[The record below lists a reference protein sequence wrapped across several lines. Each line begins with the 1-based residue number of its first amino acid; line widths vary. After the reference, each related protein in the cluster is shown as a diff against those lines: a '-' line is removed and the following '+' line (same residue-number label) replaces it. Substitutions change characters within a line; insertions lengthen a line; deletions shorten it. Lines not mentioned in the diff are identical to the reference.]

1 MRRTACLALAV
12 LTLLPAACGDDDDAG
27 DDAATEETTTTTAA
41 PDATGTTAPGA
52 VCDPVAL
59 DAAALADA
67 RPDGVPAGYE
77 LQPEA
82 VGDTGPSD
90 LAKAAEDDGED
101 GAEAALRDARFRRG
115 YQWLWISEDDSQL
128 VGFVYEF
135 CDEAGAGAY
144 RDRGLTRTGLTEFA
158 VEADGSEALQGAEGR
173 SGATGPVGAAR
184 VLVVRG
190 PYLVVAS
197 ANAEL
202 ERHSLEDLQSQ
213 ATNLAAAMV
222 GKLPAPTG

>member
-1 MRRTACLALAV
+1 MRRTACLALAL
-12 LTLLPAACGDDDDAG
+12 LTLLPAACGDDDDTG
-27 DDAATEETTTTTAA
+27 DAAEETTTTTAA
-41 PDATGTTAPGA
+41 PDATGTTAPGV

-101 GAEAALRDARFRRG
+101 GAEAALSGARFRRG
-115 YQWLWISEDDSQL
+115 YQWLWISDDDSQL
-128 VGFVYEF
+128 IGFVYEF

-144 RDRGLTRTGLTEFA
+144 RDRGLSRTGLTEFP
-158 VEADGSEALQGAEGR
+158 VETDGSEALQGAEGR
-173 SGATGPVGAAR
+173 SGATGPVGTAR

-202 ERHSLEDLQSQ
+202 AQHSLEDLQSQ
-213 ATNLAAAMV
+213 ATDLAEAIV